1 MRQINATGVWLGL
14 SAMSAF
20 LLVAVF
26 LTGAFASGKDLD
38 DTCAAAGQE
47 LDLNYRLQNL
57 HEPSQFFPLHNKCN
71 ASYDTIPDWVNAVL
85 AFLALLTAVLLIAT
99 ASSLFSRV
107 KSRL

>member
-1 MRQINATGVWLGL
+1 MNAAGVWLGL
-14 SAMSAF
+14 TAMSAF

-38 DTCAAAGQE
+38 ETCAAAGQE

-57 HEPSQFFPLHNKCN
+57 HEPSQFFPLRNKCN
-71 ASYDTIPDWVNAVL
+71 AAYDTVPDRVNPALAV
-85 AFLALLTAVLLIAT
+85 LALLTAVFLIAT
-99 ASSLFSRV
+99 ASALFSRV